1 MDDKSDYKV
10 LLNTNEYTYSISIM
24 DNRTDT
30 TESVDRDEALDA
42 TTEGVTTRATTE
54 RMSTTEVST
63 KTSTKTTTTQKI
75 EEMKETVKPL
85 EKSEK

>member
-30 TESVDRDEALDA
+30 AESVDRDEALDA
-42 TTEGVTTRATTE
+42 TTEGVTTKATTE
-54 RMSTTEVST
+54 KVSTTEVST
-63 KTSTKTTTTQKI
+63 TTTTTEKI
-75 EEMKETVKPL
+75 EELKETVKPL